1 MFQQCHCLTFA
12 LSVLKR
18 LKSALNSKCRFCTV
32 VPWKDSCK
40 LWPDTTAVLLS
51 GQRPCALLLCD
62 GHFASYHFDL
72 WHFLYI
78 DYPGLL
84 HAGRLQRN
92 TLRNIQRNSEVMGAV
107 DPMRLA
113 LKLYQNS
120 SVGLRAVCPIRLNGS
135 ILKSREW

>member
-1 MFQQCHCLTFA
+1 M
-12 LSVLKR
+12 
-18 LKSALNSKCRFCTV
+18 
-32 VPWKDSCK
+32 
-40 LWPDTTAVLLS
+40 
-51 GQRPCALLLCD
+51 ALLLCD